1 MAFSKIVGLEVRPV
15 MPLSTNA
22 AIVPEDSSPRLTLS
36 YQMDWPS
43 SWVSLSCL
51 ATFTSDG
58 ALCCL
63 EHRALLHGGNFVQPA
78 VVLFALQQ
86 LR

>member
-1 MAFSKIVGLEVRPV
+1 
-15 MPLSTNA
+15 MPLATNA

-51 ATFTSDG
+51 ATFTSAG
-58 ALCCL
+58 ALGGLAHC
-63 EHRALLHGGNFVQPA
+63 ALLHGGDLLQPA
-78 VVLFALQQ
+78 VIALPLQQ
-86 LR
+86 FR